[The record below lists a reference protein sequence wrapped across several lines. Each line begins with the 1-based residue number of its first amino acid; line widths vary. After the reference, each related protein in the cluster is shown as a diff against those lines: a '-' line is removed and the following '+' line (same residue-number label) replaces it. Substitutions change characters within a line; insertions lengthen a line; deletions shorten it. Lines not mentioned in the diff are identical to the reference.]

1 MLKNKV
7 KEYRDKLGM
16 SQEELSE
23 KSGVARTII
32 SRIENNQA
40 TDVKLS
46 TLLAISIALNQP
58 LSKIFLL

>member
-1 MLKNKV
+1 LLKNKV

>member
-46 TLLAISIALNQP
+46 TLLAISSALHQP
-58 LSKIFLL
+58 LSNIFLL

>member
-7 KEYRDKLGM
+7 KEYRENLGM
-16 SQEELSE
+16 SQEELAQ

-40 TDVKLS
+40 SDVKLS
-46 TLLAISIALNQP
+46 TLLSLANALNEAV
-58 LSKIFLL
+58 STIFSL